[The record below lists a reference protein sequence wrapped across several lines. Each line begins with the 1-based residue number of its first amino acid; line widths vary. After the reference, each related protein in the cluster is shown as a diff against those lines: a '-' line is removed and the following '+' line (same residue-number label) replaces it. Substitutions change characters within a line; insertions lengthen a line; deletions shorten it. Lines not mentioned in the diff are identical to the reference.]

1 VAKETLQQYGHECSL
16 GERGRQTGGEA
27 KKRLNRQER
36 QEKRRIIFLGVLGE
50 LGGSNLFVPDE
61 SVGFIW
67 LGYFQTVPV
76 RVPCSENF
84 LQVQPA
90 LR

>member
-1 VAKETLQQYGHECSL
+1 
-16 GERGRQTGGEA
+16 
-27 KKRLNRQER
+27 
-36 QEKRRIIFLGVLGE
+36 
-50 LGGSNLFVPDE
+50 
-61 SVGFIW
+61 VGFIW

-90 LR
+90 FR